1 MATLS
6 SELKFILS
14 SWKNPN
20 EIALGGALS
29 GYLSSVSEVFLPLTE
44 AELAA
49 GKTDYKCIY
58 VHNSNER
65 ETSPA
70 GDLLNARVWISPQPS
85 SPGIRIHMAPD
96 DADWGTE
103 AARIDDST
111 QAPAVTATFQEFS
124 TDSNALMLGTIEA
137 GKGKAI
143 WLKRIVDPNTT
154 SFSTNSFEIKFGGD
168 TP

>member
-1 MATLS
+1 
-6 SELKFILS
+6 
-14 SWKNPN
+14 
-20 EIALGGALS
+20 
-29 GYLSSVSEVFLPLTE
+29 
-44 AELAA
+44 
-49 GKTDYKCIY
+49 
-58 VHNSNER
+58 
-65 ETSPA
+65 
-70 GDLLNARVWISPQPS
+70 
-85 SPGIRIHMAPD
+85 MAPD